1 MDNDTKLVDTD
12 TTTSDVEETTDST
25 QETENEEQT
34 EVLDLETDETDQ
46 SGDEVEKLRE
56 LNKKLFE
63 RAKKAE
69 AKLKAG
75 GTPTKA
81 PITNK
86 PSASREQVQE
96 EILRSQGYTD
106 DLILELKKV
115 ASLNKTDLFAA
126 QKDDIFLAIK
136 EKREKQKKS
145 EDARLGAAR
154 GVAKSVPKK
163 TVSTPGLSDEEHE
176 RLWREAQ
183 GL

>member
-1 MDNDTKLVDTD
+1 MDNDTKIVDTD
-12 TTTSDVEETTDST
+12 TITSDVEETTDST
-25 QETENEEQT
+25 QVTENDEQT
-34 EVLDLETDETDQ
+34 EVLDLEAGED
-46 SGDEVEKLRE
+46 SADEVEKLRE

-75 GTPTKA
+75 TPPVKA

-96 EILRSQGYTD
+96 EILRSQGLTD
-106 DLILELKKV
+106 DLIAELKKV
-115 ASLNKTDLFAA
+115 ATLNETDLFTA
-126 QKDDIFLAIK
+126 QKDDVFIAIK
-136 EKREKQKKS
+136 EKREKQRKS

-163 TVSTPGLSDEEHE
+163 TFSTPGLSDEEHE
-176 RLWREAQ
+176 RMFHDAQ
-183 GL
+183 GA